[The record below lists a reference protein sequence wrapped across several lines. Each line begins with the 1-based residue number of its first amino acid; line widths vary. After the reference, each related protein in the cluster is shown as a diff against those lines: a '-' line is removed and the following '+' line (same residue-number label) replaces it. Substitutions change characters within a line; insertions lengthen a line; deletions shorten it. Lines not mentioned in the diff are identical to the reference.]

1 MNNSILIIEDDKE
14 IREFVKNILVEQRYT
29 VRDTDMG
36 LKGLEIVEKIQP
48 DLVILDLKLPDIT
61 GEEVCQRI
69 KKNVP
74 ETAVIILTA
83 KDSPSDIA
91 QGLELGADDYISKPF
106 TSEELLARIKARLRD
121 NSNHDSTITIE
132 DLTLNSKK
140 FEVQRGG
147 KKIDLTPQEF
157 KLLETLMV
165 NKNTVLTRDMI
176 LSKVWKY
183 SPDIESRVVDVYIG
197 YLRNKIDKGYKK
209 NLIKSVRGFGYVIK
223 DDK

>member
-1 MNNSILIIEDDKE
+1 MMSSILIIEDDKG
-14 IREFVKNILVEQRYT
+14 IRNFVKEILIEKRYT
-29 VRDTDMG
+29 VRDTDKG

-69 KKNVP
+69 KKMVP
-74 ETAVIILTA
+74 ETIVIILTA

-106 TSEELLARIKARLRD
+106 TSEVLLARIKARLRG
-121 NSNHDSTITIE
+121 NSTNGSTLTID

-140 FEVQRGG
+140 FEVSRNG
-147 KKIDLTPQEF
+147 KKINLTPQEF
-157 KLLETLMV
+157 KLLETLMM
-165 NKNTVLTRDMI
+165 NKNTVLTRDVI

-197 YLRNKIDKGYKK
+197 YLRSKIDKGFKK
-209 NLIKSVRGFGYVIK
+209 HLIKSIRGFGYVIK
-223 DDK
+223 DE

>member
-1 MNNSILIIEDDKE
+1 MSSILIIEDDKG
-14 IREFVKNILVEQRYT
+14 IRNFVKEILIEKRYT
-29 VRDTDMG
+29 VRDTDKG

-69 KKNVP
+69 KKMVP
-74 ETAVIILTA
+74 ETIVIILTA

-106 TSEELLARIKARLRD
+106 TSEVLLARIKARLRG
-121 NSNHDSTITIE
+121 NSTNGSTLTID

-140 FEVQRGG
+140 FEVSRNG
-147 KKIDLTPQEF
+147 KKINLTPQEF
-157 KLLETLMV
+157 KLLETLMM
-165 NKNTVLTRDMI
+165 NKNTVLTRDVI

-197 YLRNKIDKGYKK
+197 YLRSKIDKGFKK
-209 NLIKSVRGFGYVIK
+209 HLIKSIRGFGYVIK
-223 DDK
+223 DE